1 MVKENEETV
10 IDLGRLLL
18 TLKKNLFSIIAWAV
32 VGLII
37 SLVVLFI
44 FIEPKYSA
52 TTDILVNQKNDNVQT
67 QYAAQQADLGAVTTY
82 EDILKRSVILSPV
95 LKEVKARDNY
105 KGSLGDLQKSVSV
118 SNETNSKIISVTV
131 TDKDAYTAADIAN
144 TVAKTF
150 KEKIV
155 KMMKI
160 DNVTIVSTAKPNATP
175 VFPKKTLGALVGIV
189 LGALIGIAIAIVREL
204 TDKTVKDMDF
214 LTDEVGLT
222 SLGTVFHIEDDDAF
236 AAVEV
241 LNENREA
248 TRTKRV

>member
-160 DNVTIVSTAKPNATP
+160 DNVTIVSSAKPNATP

-189 LGALIGIAIAIVREL
+189 LGALIGVAIAIVREL

-222 SLGTVFHIEDDDAF
+222 SLGTVFHIEDDDSF
-236 AAVEV
+236 AVVEV
-241 LNENREA
+241 LNKNREA

>member
-95 LKEVKARDNY
+95 LKEVRARDNY
-105 KGSLGDLQKSVSV
+105 KGSLDDLQKSVSV
-118 SNETNSKIISVTV
+118 SNENNSKIISVTV
-131 TDKDAYTAADIAN
+131 TDKDAYTAADVAN

-160 DNVTIVSTAKPNATP
+160 DNVTIVSSAKPNATP

-189 LGALIGIAIAIVREL
+189 LGALIGVAIAIVREL

>member
-95 LKEVKARDNY
+95 LKEVRARDNY

-131 TDKDAYTAADIAN
+131 TDKDAYTAADVAN

-175 VFPKKTLGALVGIV
+175 VFPKKTLGALVGII
-189 LGALIGIAIAIVREL
+189 LGALIGVAIAIAREL

-222 SLGTVFHIEDDDAF
+222 SLGTVFHIEADDSF

>member
-95 LKEVKARDNY
+95 LKEVKTRDNY

-160 DNVTIVSTAKPNATP
+160 DNVTIVSSAKPNATP

-189 LGALIGIAIAIVREL
+189 LGALIGVAIAIVREL

-222 SLGTVFHIEDDDAF
+222 SLGTVFHTEDDSF

-241 LNENREA
+241 LNKNREA

>member
-95 LKEVKARDNY
+95 LKEVKTRDNY

-160 DNVTIVSTAKPNATP
+160 DNVTIVSNAKPNPSP

-189 LGALIGIAIAIVREL
+189 LGALIGVAIAIVREL

-222 SLGTVFHIEDDDAF
+222 SLGTVFHIEDENAF

>member
-131 TDKDAYTAADIAN
+131 TDRDAYTAADVAN

-160 DNVTIVSTAKPNATP
+160 DNVTIVSSAKPNPSP

-189 LGALIGIAIAIVREL
+189 LGALIGVAIAIVREL

-222 SLGTVFHIEDDDAF
+222 SLGTVFHIEDENAF

>member
-95 LKEVKARDNY
+95 LKEVRARDNY

-131 TDKDAYTAADIAN
+131 TDKDAYTAADVAN

>member
-52 TTDILVNQKNDNVQT
+52 TTDILVNQKNDNIQT

-131 TDKDAYTAADIAN
+131 TDKDAYTAADVAN

-160 DNVTIVSTAKPNATP
+160 DNVTIVSNAKPNPSP

-189 LGALIGIAIAIVREL
+189 LGALIGVAIAIVREL

-222 SLGTVFHIEDDDAF
+222 SLGTVFHIEDENAF

>member
-105 KGSLGDLQKSVSV
+105 KGSLGDFQKSVSV

-131 TDKDAYTAADIAN
+131 TDKDAYTAADVAN

-160 DNVTIVSTAKPNATP
+160 DNVTIVSNAKPNPSP

-189 LGALIGIAIAIVREL
+189 LGALIGVAIAIVREL

-222 SLGTVFHIEDDDAF
+222 SLGTVFHIEDENAF

>member
-131 TDKDAYTAADIAN
+131 TDRDAYTAADVAN

-160 DNVTIVSTAKPNATP
+160 DNVTIVSNAKPNPSP

-189 LGALIGIAIAIVREL
+189 LGALIGVAIAIVREL

-222 SLGTVFHIEDDDAF
+222 SLGTVFHIEDENAF

>member
-160 DNVTIVSTAKPNATP
+160 DNVTIVSSAKPNATP
-175 VFPKKTLGALVGIV
+175 VFPKKTLGVLVGIV
-189 LGALIGIAIAIVREL
+189 LGALIGVAIAIVREL

-222 SLGTVFHIEDDDAF
+222 SLGTVFHIEDDSF

-241 LNENREA
+241 LNKNREA

>member
-52 TTDILVNQKNDNVQT
+52 TTDILVNQKNDNIQT

-95 LKEVKARDNY
+95 LKEVRARDNY

-131 TDKDAYTAADIAN
+131 TDKDAYTAADVAN

>member
-131 TDKDAYTAADIAN
+131 TDKDAYTAADVAN

-160 DNVTIVSTAKPNATP
+160 DNVTIVSNAKPNPSP

-189 LGALIGIAIAIVREL
+189 LGALIGVAIAIVREL

-222 SLGTVFHIEDDDAF
+222 SLGTVFHIEDENAF
-236 AAVEV
+236 AAVEI

>member
-95 LKEVKARDNY
+95 LKEVRTRDNY

-131 TDKDAYTAADIAN
+131 TDKDAYTAADVAN

-175 VFPKKTLGALVGIV
+175 VFPKKTLGTLVGIV
-189 LGALIGIAIAIVREL
+189 LGALIGVAIAIVREL

-222 SLGTVFHIEDDDAF
+222 SLGTVFHIEDDDSF
-236 AAVEV
+236 AVVEV
-241 LNENREA
+241 LNKNREA

>member
-95 LKEVKARDNY
+95 LKEVRARDNY

-131 TDKDAYTAADIAN
+131 TDKDAYTAADVAN

-160 DNVTIVSTAKPNATP
+160 DNVTIVSSAKPNATP

>member
-95 LKEVKARDNY
+95 LKEVRARDNY

-214 LTDEVGLT
+214 LTDEIGLT

>member
-52 TTDILVNQKNDNVQT
+52 TTDILVNQKNDNIQT

-95 LKEVKARDNY
+95 LKEVRARDNY

>member
-160 DNVTIVSTAKPNATP
+160 DNVTIVSSAKPNATP
-175 VFPKKTLGALVGIV
+175 VFPKKTLGVLVGIV
-189 LGALIGIAIAIVREL
+189 LGALIGVTIAIVREL

-222 SLGTVFHIEDDDAF
+222 SLGTVFHIEDDSF

-241 LNENREA
+241 LNKNREA

>member
-67 QYAAQQADLGAVTTY
+67 QYAAQQVDLGAVTTY

-105 KGSLGDLQKSVSV
+105 KGSLGDLQKSVTV

-160 DNVTIVSTAKPNATP
+160 DNVTIVSSAKPNATP
-175 VFPKKTLGALVGIV
+175 VFPKKTLGVLVGIV
-189 LGALIGIAIAIVREL
+189 LGALIGVTIAIVREL

-222 SLGTVFHIEDDDAF
+222 SLGTVFHIEDDSF

-241 LNENREA
+241 LNKNREA

>member
-52 TTDILVNQKNDNVQT
+52 TTDILVNQKNDNIQT

-95 LKEVKARDNY
+95 LKEVRARDNY

-204 TDKTVKDMDF
+204 TDKTVKDMEF

>member
-95 LKEVKARDNY
+95 LKEVKTRDNY

-160 DNVTIVSTAKPNATP
+160 DNVTIVSSAKPNATP
-175 VFPKKTLGALVGIV
+175 VFPKKTLGVLVGIV
-189 LGALIGIAIAIVREL
+189 LGALIGVAIAIVREL

-222 SLGTVFHIEDDDAF
+222 SLGTVFHIEDENAF

>member
-131 TDKDAYTAADIAN
+131 TDRDAYTAADVAN

-160 DNVTIVSTAKPNATP
+160 DNVTIVSNAKPNPSP

-189 LGALIGIAIAIVREL
+189 LGALIGVAIAIVREL

-222 SLGTVFHIEDDDAF
+222 SLGTVFHIEDENAF

-241 LNENREA
+241 LNEKREA

>member
-131 TDKDAYTAADIAN
+131 TDKDAYTAADVAN

-160 DNVTIVSTAKPNATP
+160 DNVTIVSNAKPNPSP

-189 LGALIGIAIAIVREL
+189 LGALIGVAIAIVREL

-222 SLGTVFHIEDDDAF
+222 SLGTVFHIEDENAF

-241 LNENREA
+241 LNEKREA

>member
-95 LKEVKARDNY
+95 LKEVRARDNY
-105 KGSLGDLQKSVSV
+105 KESLGDLQKSVSV

-222 SLGTVFHIEDDDAF
+222 SLGTVFHIEGDDAF

>member
-95 LKEVKARDNY
+95 LKEVKTRDNY

-160 DNVTIVSTAKPNATP
+160 DNVTIVSSAKPNATP
-175 VFPKKTLGALVGIV
+175 VFPKKTLGVLVGIV
-189 LGALIGIAIAIVREL
+189 LGALIGVTIAIVREL

-222 SLGTVFHIEDDDAF
+222 SLGTVFHIEDDSF

-241 LNENREA
+241 LNKNREA

>member
-131 TDKDAYTAADIAN
+131 TDKDAYTAADVAN

-160 DNVTIVSTAKPNATP
+160 DNVTIVSNAKPNPSP

-189 LGALIGIAIAIVREL
+189 LGALIGVVIAIVREL

-222 SLGTVFHIEDDDAF
+222 SLGTVFHIEDENAF
-236 AAVEV
+236 AAVEI

>member
-95 LKEVKARDNY
+95 LKEVRARDNY

>member
-37 SLVVLFI
+37 SLVVLFV

-131 TDKDAYTAADIAN
+131 TDKDAYTAADVAN

-160 DNVTIVSTAKPNATP
+160 DNVTIVSNAKPNPSP

-189 LGALIGIAIAIVREL
+189 LGALIGVAIAIVREL

-222 SLGTVFHIEDDDAF
+222 SLGTVFHIEDENAF

>member
-95 LKEVKARDNY
+95 LKEVRAKDNY

-131 TDKDAYTAADIAN
+131 TDKDAYTAADVAN

-160 DNVTIVSTAKPNATP
+160 DNVTIVSSAKPNATP
-175 VFPKKTLGALVGIV
+175 VFPKKTLGALVGII
-189 LGALIGIAIAIVREL
+189 LGALIGVAIAIVREL

-241 LNENREA
+241 LNENRET

>member
-131 TDKDAYTAADIAN
+131 TDKDAYTAADVAN

-160 DNVTIVSTAKPNATP
+160 DNVTIVSNAKPNPSP

-222 SLGTVFHIEDDDAF
+222 SLGTVFHIEDENAF

>member
-131 TDKDAYTAADIAN
+131 TDKDAYTAADVAN

-160 DNVTIVSTAKPNATP
+160 DNVTIVSNAKPNPSP

-189 LGALIGIAIAIVREL
+189 LGALIGVAIAIVREL

-222 SLGTVFHIEDDDAF
+222 SLGTVFHIEDENAF

-248 TRTKRV
+248 TRAKRV

>member
-52 TTDILVNQKNDNVQT
+52 TTDILVNQKNDNIQT

-95 LKEVKARDNY
+95 LKEVRARDNY

-214 LTDEVGLT
+214 LIDEVGLT

>member
-95 LKEVKARDNY
+95 LKEVRARDNY

-131 TDKDAYTAADIAN
+131 TDKDAYTAADVAN

-175 VFPKKTLGALVGIV
+175 VFPKKTLGALVGII
-189 LGALIGIAIAIVREL
+189 LGALIGVAVAIVREL

-222 SLGTVFHIEDDDAF
+222 SLGTVFHIEADDSF

>member
-131 TDKDAYTAADIAN
+131 TDRDAYTAADVAN

-160 DNVTIVSTAKPNATP
+160 DNVTIVSNAKPNPSP

-189 LGALIGIAIAIVREL
+189 LGALIGVAIAIVREL

-222 SLGTVFHIEDDDAF
+222 SLGTVFHIEDENAF
-236 AAVEV
+236 AAVEI

>member
-131 TDKDAYTAADIAN
+131 TDRDAYTAADVAN

-160 DNVTIVSTAKPNATP
+160 DNVTIVSNAKPNPSP

-189 LGALIGIAIAIVREL
+189 LGALIGVAIAIVREL

-222 SLGTVFHIEDDDAF
+222 SLGTVFHIEDENAF

-248 TRTKRV
+248 TRAKRV

>member
-131 TDKDAYTAADIAN
+131 TDRDAYTAADVAN

-160 DNVTIVSTAKPNATP
+160 DNVTIVSSAKPNATP

-189 LGALIGIAIAIVREL
+189 LGALIGVAIAIVREL

-222 SLGTVFHIEDDDAF
+222 SLGTVFHIEDENAF
-236 AAVEV
+236 AAVEI

>member
-95 LKEVKARDNY
+95 LKEVRARDNY
-105 KGSLGDLQKSVSV
+105 KGSLDDLQKSVSV